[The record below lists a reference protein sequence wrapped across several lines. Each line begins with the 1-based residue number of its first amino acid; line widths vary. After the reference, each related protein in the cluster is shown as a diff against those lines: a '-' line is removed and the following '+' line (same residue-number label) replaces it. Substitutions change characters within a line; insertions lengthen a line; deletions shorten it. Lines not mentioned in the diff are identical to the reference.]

1 VPQSWTLVEGSA
13 KVSPTFRQRREHA
26 YVNAPAGSRQ
36 GPPHTIGAVR
46 GRGRQGGVEVI
57 ARVINCECGYVARG
71 DSDDEVL
78 ADIEAH
84 LRTDHPEL
92 VGQVSRQDELG
103 WIQIEP

>member
-1 VPQSWTLVEGSA
+1 M
-13 KVSPTFRQRREHA
+13 
-26 YVNAPAGSRQ
+26 
-36 GPPHTIGAVR
+36 
-46 GRGRQGGVEVI
+46 

-84 LRTDHPEL
+84 LRAEHPEL